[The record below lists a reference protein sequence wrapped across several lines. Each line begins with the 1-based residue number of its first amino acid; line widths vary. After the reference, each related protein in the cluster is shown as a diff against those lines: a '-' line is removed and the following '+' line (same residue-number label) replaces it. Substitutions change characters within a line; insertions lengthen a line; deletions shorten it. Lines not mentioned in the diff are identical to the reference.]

1 MFETKCLEQSETRA
15 FGPQGLLEYTLAN
28 FTVNLYLK
36 TQKTFLKMLKLSIE
50 MRTKYA
56 LVYHI
61 KSHFTLPN
69 TVQ

>member
-36 TQKTFLKMLKLSIE
+36 TQKTFLKMLKLYRDE
-50 MRTKYA
+50 DKVCFG
-56 LVYHI
+56 L
-61 KSHFTLPN
+61 SH
-69 TVQ
+69 